1 MATYEMDAT
10 TGFSG
15 TNDVAAQGLVEAMT
29 GMVLPRREAKIV
41 LEKIPDHKWL
51 LSEQLGR
58 DVGMKVAAMD
68 LVENFY
74 APAPYSGFGI
84 FANKAWNGVKAA
96 FVRYAEARGNA
107 MPL

>member
-10 TGFSG
+10 ASFSG
-15 TNDVAAQGLVEAMT
+15 TTDVAAQGLVEAMT
-29 GMVLPRREAKIV
+29 GIVLPRQEAKIV
-41 LEKIPDHKWL
+41 LERIPDHKWL

-58 DVGMKVAAMD
+58 DVGIKVAAID

-74 APAPYSGFGI
+74 APVPDNGVGI
-84 FANKAWNGVKAA
+84 FADKVWNGVKRA
-96 FVRYAEARGNA
+96 FVRYAEARSKA

>member
-10 TGFSG
+10 ASFSG
-15 TNDVAAQGLVEAMT
+15 TTDVAAQGLVEAMT
-29 GMVLPRREAKIV
+29 GIVLPRREAKIV
-41 LEKIPDHKWL
+41 LERIPDHKWL

-58 DVGMKVAAMD
+58 DVGMKVAAID

-74 APAPYSGFGI
+74 EPVPNSGFGI
-84 FANKAWNGVKAA
+84 FANKVWKGAKSA

>member
-1 MATYEMDAT
+1 MATYDMDAT
-10 TGFSG
+10 ASFSG
-15 TNDVAAQGLVEAMT
+15 TTDIAAQGLVEAMT
-29 GMVLPRREAKIV
+29 GIVLPRREAKIV

-74 APAPYSGFGI
+74 APVPEGGVGI
-84 FANKAWNGVKAA
+84 FANKVWNGVKTA

>member
-10 TGFSG
+10 ASFSG
-15 TNDVAAQGLVEAMT
+15 TTDVAAQGLVEAMT
-29 GMVLPRREAKIV
+29 GIVLPRQEAKTV
-41 LEKIPDHKWL
+41 LERIPDHKWL

-58 DVGMKVAAMD
+58 DVGIKVAAID

-74 APAPYSGFGI
+74 TPVPNGGFGI
-84 FANKAWNGVKAA
+84 FANKIWKGAKSA
-96 FVRYAEARGNA
+96 FVRYAEARGKA

>member
-10 TGFSG
+10 ASFSG
-15 TNDVAAQGLVEAMT
+15 TSDVAAQGLVEAMT
-29 GMVLPRREAKIV
+29 GIVLPRREAKIV
-41 LEKIPDHKWL
+41 LERIPDHKWL

-58 DVGMKVAAMD
+58 DVGLKVAAID

-74 APAPYSGFGI
+74 EPVPKIGFGI
-84 FANKAWNGVKAA
+84 FADKLWNA
-96 FVRYAEARGNA
+96 VRSAVGRYVETKSNV